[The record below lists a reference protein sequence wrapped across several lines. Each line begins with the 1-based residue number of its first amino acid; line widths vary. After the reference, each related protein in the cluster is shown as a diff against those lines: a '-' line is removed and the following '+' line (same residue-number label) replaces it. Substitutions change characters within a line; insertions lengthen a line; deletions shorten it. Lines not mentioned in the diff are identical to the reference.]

1 MTSAPLCEVLD
12 ECASNLLERHLA
24 HAKEWFPHELVPW
37 ELGRKI
43 RAWEDAGGRRT
54 ASPRRCGVRPIREP
68 AHGGQPPALFSRHRG
83 GNWPGTRRWGSG
95 AEGGPLRSSVTA

>member
-37 ELGRKI
+37 ELGRRIVPGKTP
-43 RAWEDAGGRRT
+43 DVDGT
-54 ASPRRCGVRPIREP
+54 LSPTVWRPRY
-68 AHGGQPPALFSRHRG
+68 S
-83 GNWPGTRRWGSG
+83 
-95 AEGGPLRSSVTA
+95 